1 MVLTLPPFM
10 LPRATFPWLPFEDA
24 RALGIYIW
32 TATCNACLP
41 SPRYPAFNT
50 CRPGGEQKL
59 LISKESFCSFSFFFV
74 LRVSNL
80 SPSLSTEEVLG
91 TFPKPSQN
99 IWAEKMTNED
109 IQSELSLGSPG
120 WHFSAH
126 IILTQSKRCSSCHQP
141 EGIAM
146 DRRRDRCYQPSAE
159 PRARWWEQPWHLRS
173 AGDALPPCPPNIPLF
188 CT

>member
-1 MVLTLPPFM
+1 MLERLVFTYE
-10 LPRATFPWLPFEDA
+10 LPRVTPA
-24 RALGIYIW
+24 
-32 TATCNACLP
+32 
-41 SPRYPAFNT
+41 YPAHDIQHSTHAGLEEN
-50 CRPGGEQKL
+50 KNY
-59 LISKESFCSFSFFFV
+59 SFLKRAFALFLFFFV

-159 PRARWWEQPWHLRS
+159 PRAHWWEQPWHLRS